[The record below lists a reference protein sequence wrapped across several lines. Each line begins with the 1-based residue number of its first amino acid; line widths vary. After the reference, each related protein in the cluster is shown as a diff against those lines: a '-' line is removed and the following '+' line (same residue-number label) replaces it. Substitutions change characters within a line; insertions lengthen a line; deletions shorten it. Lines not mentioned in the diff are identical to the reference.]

1 VIVPVKPS
9 GKSRLSGVLS
19 EGERREL
26 AGLFL
31 KEVMAALRRAGLAG
45 STFVVS
51 SDDGAIRLAG
61 SLGARVV
68 REAADTGVNGAVRAG
83 IGAAAAR
90 QILVLPSDL
99 PFLRASDLRRIVAL
113 HEGGAKVVIAPS
125 AAFDGTNA
133 LLFPRSA
140 AFPLSYDS
148 DSFWSH
154 LSSAAAMGL
163 TVGVCTAQGVM
174 SDIDSPD
181 DLRML
186 AASGSR
192 SSSAAFA
199 RRALG

>member
-1 VIVPVKPS
+1 MKPS
-9 GKSRLSGVLS
+9 GKSRLSGVLA

-26 AGLFL
+26 ALLFL
-31 KEVMAALRRAGLAG
+31 EEVMAALRDAGLAG

-61 SLGARVV
+61 SLGARAV
-68 REAADTGVNGAVRAG
+68 RETADTGVNGAVSAG
-83 IGAAAAR
+83 IGASAAP
-90 QILVLPSDL
+90 QILVLPTDL
-99 PFLRASDLRRIVAL
+99 PFLQASDLRRIVAL
-113 HEGGAKVVIAPS
+113 REGGAEVVIAPS

-133 LLFPRSA
+133 LLFPRSVA
-140 AFPLSYDS
+140 LPLSYDS
-148 DSFWSH
+148 NSFWNH

-186 AASGSR
+186 AASRSR

-199 RRALG
+199 RRVLG